1 MKLKL
6 FFLLMATALTMGFV
20 ACGDDDDDLVINKPG
35 AINERN
41 FPDAKFREWLM
52 SQPFGKDSVLTEE
65 EIANVTSIDV
75 SNLGIKSLQGIEA
88 FKALVELNCNGNQLI
103 GLKFPDNPNLTILR
117 CWNSQLPSL
126 DVSANTK
133 LKQLWCGNN
142 KLEVLNVSQ
151 NLQLEILS
159 CHTNRL
165 TSLDLSQ
172 NKELSELYFY
182 SNQIRGSDMGLTI
195 KRLNKPEHV
204 APGYLYAIYRPNERN
219 LMSVSNVEAAKA
231 KGWKVLYSE
240 GNDWLD
246 YAGERVE

>member
-1 MKLKL
+1 MKQKL
-6 FFLLMATALTMGFV
+6 IFLLMAAVLTMGFT

-75 SNLGIKSLQGIEA
+75 SNMGIKSLQGIEA

-151 NLQLEILS
+151 NPQLEILS

-204 APGYLYAIYRPNERN
+204 APGCLYAIYRPNERN
-219 LMSVSNVEAAKA
+219 LMSVSNVKAAKA

>member
-1 MKLKL
+1 MKQKL
-6 FFLLMATALTMGFV
+6 IFLMMAAVLTMGFT

-35 AINERN
+35 AINEQN
-41 FPDAKFREWLM
+41 FPDAKFRKWLM

-75 SNLGIKSLQGIEA
+75 SNMGIKSLQGIEA

-103 GLKFPDNPNLTILR
+103 GLKFPENPNLTILR

-151 NLQLEILS
+151 NPQLEILS

-195 KRLNKPEHV
+195 KRLNKPELV
-204 APGYLYAIYRPNERN
+204 ATGYLYAIYRPNERN

-246 YAGERVE
+246 YAGE